1 MEPNQEKAANRYRIF
16 YLSVHLY
23 EPSATSA
30 SASASADSLAPLL
43 DEVGVGILL
52 QTLGDVVADLD
63 QTLPG
68 VLQLLALRQ
77 ALLGPVQLLQRR
89 LHRPHSLLA
98 LQAKGRAPRGYEAP
112 LHRVPLH
119 LLMSAE
125 GARGVFNSGPLNFN
139 KSYCG
144 NLGVNSSRDLL
155 ESSMR

>member
-1 MEPNQEKAANRYRIF
+1 MYLFLSVHLNIHQKRAGNLCISVCLDLSESMSYIYLGICLEPNEEKAANFYHIF
-16 YLSVHLY
+16 YLSVHLC
-23 EPSATSA
+23 EASATLA
-30 SASASADSLAPLL
+30 STSASADSLAPLL

-98 LQAKGRAPRGYEAP
+98 LQARR
-112 LHRVPLH
+112 
-119 LLMSAE
+119 STWS
-125 GARGVFNSGPLNFN
+125 F
-139 KSYCG
+139 
-144 NLGVNSSRDLL
+144 
-155 ESSMR
+155 